1 MKSKPA
7 LILDKN
13 QNEIRTLWIQ
23 HLETRSQADTDPK
36 ITGRAAVYGEFQL
49 LIDMWGDHFYERI
62 QKGALTE
69 TLAGDHDIFAL
80 KNHNWNEILG
90 RTGTNLTLSDQE
102 NGLYFELVPNHS
114 TLGRDILEDVR
125 SGLIQG
131 CSIGFRIVDQE
142 WEERKGEWFR
152 TITGLELREITLT
165 PIPAYTST
173 SAEVR
178 SLTLDQAKVDST
190 QIDLE
195 QEERSFILAEAE
207 RIQRILQK

>member
-23 HLETRSQADTDPK
+23 HLETRSQANTDPK

-49 LIDMWGDHFYERI
+49 LMDMWGDHFYECI

-69 TLAGDHDIFAL
+69 TLAADHDIFAL

-102 NGLYFELVPNHS
+102 NGLYFELVPNQS
-114 TLGRDILEDVR
+114 TLGKDILEDVR

-142 WEERKGEWFR
+142 WEERKGAWFR
-152 TITGLELREITLT
+152 TIIELELREITLT

-178 SLTLDQAKVDST
+178 SLTPDQVKVDPT
-190 QIDLE
+190 QIDPE

-207 RIQRILQK
+207 RIQRTLQK

>member
-1 MKSKPA
+1 MKSQPA

-23 HLETRSQADTDPK
+23 HLETRSQADTNPK
-36 ITGRAAVYGEFQL
+36 ITGRAAVYGEFHL
-49 LIDMWGDHFYERI
+49 LMDMWGDHFYERI
-62 QKGALTE
+62 QQGALTE

-90 RTGTNLTLSDQE
+90 RTGTNLALSDQE
-102 NGLYFELVPNHS
+102 NGLYFELVPNQS

-142 WEERKGEWFR
+142 WEERKGGWFR
-152 TITGLELREITLT
+152 TINRLELREITLT

-178 SLTLDQAKVDST
+178 SLTPDQVKVDPT
-190 QIDLE
+190 QIDPE
-195 QEERSFILAEAE
+195 QEERSFMLVEAE
-207 RIQRILQK
+207 RIQRTLQK

>member
-13 QNEIRTLWIQ
+13 QNEIRTLCIQ

-49 LIDMWGDHFYERI
+49 LMDMWGDHFYERI
-62 QKGALTE
+62 QQGALTE

-102 NGLYFELVPNHS
+102 NGLYFELVPNQS

-142 WEERKGEWFR
+142 WEEQKGAWFR
-152 TITGLELREITLT
+152 TITELELREITLT

-178 SLTLDQAKVDST
+178 SLTPDLGKVDPT
-190 QIDLE
+190 QIDPE
-195 QEERSFILAEAE
+195 QEERAFILAEAE